1 VALKIAG
8 HLFTGPH
15 NIDKTVVRANHLPV
29 VFAIIS
35 KEGAPWDPQFR
46 LIDVGYSEA
55 GGLVFAEAAKSA
67 QWRRDCKGT
76 LCLFLLPMDESNGY
90 KESDRSVISEHIRAL
105 HTAPNDLIGIV
116 H

>member
-8 HLFTGPH
+8 HLFNGPH
-15 NIDKTVVRANHLPV
+15 DIDTTVVRANHRPV
-29 VFAIIS
+29 VYAVIS

-46 LIDVGYSEA
+46 LIDIDCSEA
-55 GGLVFAEAAKSA
+55 GGLVFSEHAKNQ

-76 LCLFLLPMDESNGY
+76 LCLFLLPMDEGGGY
-90 KESDRSVISEHIRAL
+90 KESDRSVIAERIRTL
-105 HTAPNDLIGIV
+105 HRAPNDLITIV